1 MKKFFVGSLLL
12 FSCVILLSGWKTVS
26 IPNAKHEITIIQLQQ
41 DGEQTGPDKAYTE
54 LKKQGEKQGI
64 QFYWH
69 QWQSIADLNN
79 FFATN
84 KLSINAAYDKKFS
97 LTAKDGGVRF
107 VTPKKQVTIIIKD
120 KQVYYFLD
128 DPLESQTKKIKEIV
142 GLRASI

>member
-1 MKKFFVGSLLL
+1 MKKL
-12 FSCVILLSGWKTVS
+12 FLPGLFLLSGNMLLSSWKAGS
-26 IPNAKHEITIIQLQQ
+26 IQNAKHQVTIIQLQQ
-41 DGEQTGPDKAYTE
+41 DGDESEPDKAYTE

-69 QWQSIADLNN
+69 QWKSIDDLNN
-79 FFATN
+79 FFVTN

-107 VTPKKQVTIIIKD
+107 VTPKKQVTIIIED

-128 DPLESQTKKIKEIV
+128 GPLENQAKRIREII